1 MKRTQ
6 LISAFLSLA
15 ALWGVQTGS
24 AAAQSAANAKPAY
37 LDARCPVEERVED
50 ALARMTLEEKVAL
63 CHAQSKFSS
72 AGVPRLGIPEMWM
85 SDGPHGIRAEKLWD
99 EWDDAGW
106 TSDSCTAF
114 PALTCLAATW
124 NPTLAD
130 TYGQAVGE
138 EARYRNKAVLLG
150 PGVNIYR
157 TPLNGRNFEYMGE
170 DPFLASAMVVP
181 YIQGVQR
188 NGVAACVKHF
198 AVNDQETDRF
208 NVEVKIDDR
217 TLHEI
222 HLPAFKAAVHDGG
235 VWAVMGSYSIYK
247 GQHCCHNQYLLRDL
261 LKRDWGFDGVVISD
275 WGGTHDTREAA
286 LNGLDME
293 MGSWTNGLT
302 LSWSNAY
309 NEYFLAD
316 PFLELLRSKEIDE
329 EIVNDK
335 ARRILRL
342 MFRTTMNP
350 DRPYGSFATKEHA
363 LIGRKIAQEGIV
375 LLKNQDN
382 LLPLDPKQPRR
393 ILVVGENAKKMMT
406 LGGGS
411 SELKVKYEISPLQG
425 IENYFSPASQVTYAE
440 GYSSV
445 PTQNRHAL
453 LLEAVDAARKADVVI
468 FVGGLNKNENQDC
481 EGADRRSLNLP
492 YGQDE
497 LIGELARVN
506 RNLVAVI
513 ISGNAVAM
521 PWVNEVPAIVE
532 AWYGGTEAGNAIAS
546 VLAGEV
552 NPSGKLPF
560 TFPVRLEDNPAIALD
575 AYPGDGKQVEYKEG
589 IFVGYRWNDR
599 ERIKP
604 LFCFGH
610 GLSYTTF
617 EYGKVTAEGRQMGPD
632 GTITVSVPVKNT
644 GSRAGAEIV
653 QLYVSDLKSSLPRP
667 VKELK
672 GFRKITL
679 QPGQEQTVS
688 FTIDRKALSFYD
700 DTKQDWVAEPG
711 TFEALVGASACDIR
725 GKAAFE
731 LTADNSVHGH
741 TPSAY
746 NPSASRERQ
755 NRPEIKPYKRR
766 RHIRCSN
773 AKTHVYPNRAPSRCP
788 HGKSS
793 GIPCWERS
801 R

>member
-1 MKRTQ
+1 M
-6 LISAFLSLA
+6 
-15 ALWGVQTGS
+15 
-24 AAAQSAANAKPAY
+24 
-37 LDARCPVEERVED
+37 
-50 ALARMTLEEKVAL
+50 
-63 CHAQSKFSS
+63 
-72 AGVPRLGIPEMWM
+72 
-85 SDGPHGIRAEKLWD
+85 
-99 EWDDAGW
+99 
-106 TSDSCTAF
+106 
-114 PALTCLAATW
+114 
-124 NPTLAD
+124 
-130 TYGQAVGE
+130 
-138 EARYRNKAVLLG
+138 
-150 PGVNIYR
+150 
-157 TPLNGRNFEYMGE
+157 
-170 DPFLASAMVVP
+170 
-181 YIQGVQR
+181 
-188 NGVAACVKHF
+188 
-198 AVNDQETDRF
+198 
-208 NVEVKIDDR
+208 
-217 TLHEI
+217 
-222 HLPAFKAAVHDGG
+222 
-235 VWAVMGSYSIYK
+235 
-247 GQHCCHNQYLLRDL
+247 
-261 LKRDWGFDGVVISD
+261 
-275 WGGTHDTREAA
+275 
-286 LNGLDME
+286 
-293 MGSWTNGLT
+293 
-302 LSWSNAY
+302 
-309 NEYFLAD
+309 
-316 PFLELLRSKEIDE
+316 
-329 EIVNDK
+329 
-335 ARRILRL
+335 
-342 MFRTTMNP
+342 
-350 DRPYGSFATKEHA
+350 
-363 LIGRKIAQEGIV
+363 
-375 LLKNQDN
+375 
-382 LLPLDPKQPRR
+382 
-393 ILVVGENAKKMMT
+393 VGENAKKMMT

-513 ISGNAVAM
+513 ISGNAIAM

-599 ERIKP
+599 EQIKP

-679 QPGQEQTVS
+679 QPGQEQMVS

-711 TFEALVGASACDIR
+711 TFEVLVGASACDIR

-731 LTADNSVHGH
+731 LTA
-741 TPSAY
+741 
-746 NPSASRERQ
+746 R
-755 NRPEIKPYKRR
+755 
-766 RHIRCSN
+766 
-773 AKTHVYPNRAPSRCP
+773 
-788 HGKSS
+788 
-793 GIPCWERS
+793 
-801 R
+801 

>member
-37 LDARCPVEERVED
+37 LDAGRPIEERVED

-393 ILVVGENAKKMMT
+393 ILVVGENAQKMMT

-453 LLEAVDAARKADVVI
+453 LLDAVDAARKADVVI

-513 ISGNAVAM
+513 ISGNAIAM

-599 ERIKP
+599 EQIKP

-679 QPGQEQTVS
+679 QPGQEQMVS

-711 TFEALVGASACDIR
+711 TFEVLVGASACDIR

-731 LTADNSVHGH
+731 LTA
-741 TPSAY
+741 
-746 NPSASRERQ
+746 R
-755 NRPEIKPYKRR
+755 
-766 RHIRCSN
+766 
-773 AKTHVYPNRAPSRCP
+773 
-788 HGKSS
+788 
-793 GIPCWERS
+793 
-801 R
+801 

>member
-37 LDARCPVEERVED
+37 LDAGRPIEERVED

-275 WGGTHDTREAA
+275 WGGPHATREAA

-382 LLPLDPKQPRR
+382 LLPLDPKQPRK

-711 TFEALVGASACDIR
+711 AFEALVGASACDIR

-731 LTADNSVHGH
+731 LTA
-741 TPSAY
+741 
-746 NPSASRERQ
+746 R
-755 NRPEIKPYKRR
+755 
-766 RHIRCSN
+766 
-773 AKTHVYPNRAPSRCP
+773 
-788 HGKSS
+788 
-793 GIPCWERS
+793 
-801 R
+801 

>member
-15 ALWGVQTGS
+15 ALWGVQTES
-24 AAAQSAANAKPAY
+24 AAAQSAANAQPAY
-37 LDARCPVEERVED
+37 LDAGRPIEERVED
-50 ALARMTLEEKVAL
+50 ALARMTLEEKVTL

-261 LKRDWGFDGVVISD
+261 LKRDWSFDGVVISD

-382 LLPLDPKQPRR
+382 LLPLDPKQPRK

-453 LLEAVDAARKADVVI
+453 LQEAVDAARKADVVI

-711 TFEALVGASACDIR
+711 AFEALVGASACDIR
-725 GKAAFE
+725 GKVAFE
-731 LTADNSVHGH
+731 LTA
-741 TPSAY
+741 
-746 NPSASRERQ
+746 R
-755 NRPEIKPYKRR
+755 
-766 RHIRCSN
+766 
-773 AKTHVYPNRAPSRCP
+773 
-788 HGKSS
+788 
-793 GIPCWERS
+793 
-801 R
+801 

>member
-37 LDARCPVEERVED
+37 LDAGRPIEERVED

-222 HLPAFKAAVHDGG
+222 HLPAFKAAVHDGE

-261 LKRDWGFDGVVISD
+261 LKRDWGFDGIVISD

-393 ILVVGENAKKMMT
+393 ILVVGENAQKMMT

-711 TFEALVGASACDIR
+711 TFEVLVGASACDIR

-731 LTADNSVHGH
+731 LTA
-741 TPSAY
+741 
-746 NPSASRERQ
+746 R
-755 NRPEIKPYKRR
+755 
-766 RHIRCSN
+766 
-773 AKTHVYPNRAPSRCP
+773 
-788 HGKSS
+788 
-793 GIPCWERS
+793 
-801 R
+801 

>member
-37 LDARCPVEERVED
+37 LDAGRPIEERVED

-150 PGVNIYR
+150 PGVNIYH

-393 ILVVGENAKKMMT
+393 ILVVGENAQKMLT

-513 ISGNAVAM
+513 ISGNAIAM

-599 ERIKP
+599 EQIKP

-679 QPGQEQTVS
+679 QPGQEQMVS

-711 TFEALVGASACDIR
+711 TFEVLVGASACDIR

-731 LTADNSVHGH
+731 LTA
-741 TPSAY
+741 
-746 NPSASRERQ
+746 R
-755 NRPEIKPYKRR
+755 
-766 RHIRCSN
+766 
-773 AKTHVYPNRAPSRCP
+773 
-788 HGKSS
+788 
-793 GIPCWERS
+793 
-801 R
+801 

>member
-37 LDARCPVEERVED
+37 LDAGRPIEERVED

-208 NVEVKIDDR
+208 NVEVKIDAR
-217 TLHEI
+217 TLHDI
-222 HLPAFKAAVHDGG
+222 QLPAFKAAVHDGG

-393 ILVVGENAKKMMT
+393 ILVVGENAQKMMT

-560 TFPVRLEDNPAIALD
+560 TFPVQLEDNPAIALD

-731 LTADNSVHGH
+731 LTA
-741 TPSAY
+741 
-746 NPSASRERQ
+746 R
-755 NRPEIKPYKRR
+755 
-766 RHIRCSN
+766 
-773 AKTHVYPNRAPSRCP
+773 
-788 HGKSS
+788 
-793 GIPCWERS
+793 
-801 R
+801 

>member
-1 MKRTQ
+1 MRRTY
-6 LISAFLSLA
+6 LIYTTLSLA
-15 ALWGVQTGS
+15 ILWGIQTGNAVTPS
-24 AAAQSAANAKPAY
+24 TTEAKPAY
-37 LDARCPVEERVED
+37 LDATCPIEERVED
-50 ALARMTLEEKVAL
+50 ALSRMTLEEKVAL

-72 AGVPRLGIPEMWM
+72 TGVPRLGIPEIWM
-85 SDGPHGIRAEKLWD
+85 SDGPHGIRPEKLWD
-99 EWDDAGW
+99 EWDDANW

-124 NPTLAD
+124 DPTLAD
-130 TYGQAVGE
+130 RYGQAVGE

-208 NVEVKIDDR
+208 DVEVKVDDR
-217 TLHEI
+217 ALHEI
-222 HLPAFKAAVHDGG
+222 HLPAFKAAVQEGG
-235 VWAVMGSYSIYK
+235 VWAVMGSYPIYK

-286 LNGLDME
+286 LNGLDLE

-309 NEYFLAD
+309 SNYFLAD
-316 PFLELLRSKEIDE
+316 PFLKLLQSKELDE
-329 EIVNDK
+329 EVVNDK

-342 MFRTTMNP
+342 IFRTTMNP
-350 DRPYGSFATKEHA
+350 DRPYGSFATEEHA
-363 LIGRKIAQEGIV
+363 LVGRNIAQEGIV
-375 LLKNQDN
+375 LLKNQEH
-382 LLPLDPKQPRR
+382 LLPLDPQQSRK
-393 ILVVGENAKKMMT
+393 ILVVGENARKMMT

-411 SELKVKYEISPLQG
+411 SELKAKYEITPWQG
-425 IENYFSPASQVTYAE
+425 IEECFAPTSQVTYAE
-440 GYSSV
+440 GYSSSSS
-445 PTQNRHAL
+445 TSRSAL
-453 LLEAVDAARKADVVI
+453 LQEAVKAARKADVVI
-468 FVGGLNKNENQDC
+468 FVGGLNKEEHQDC
-481 EGADRRSLNLP
+481 EGADRLSLDLP

-497 LIGELARVN
+497 LISELARAN
-506 RNLVAVI
+506 PNLVVVL

-521 PWVNEVPAIVE
+521 PWVDQVPTIVE
-532 AWYGGTEAGNAIAS
+532 AWYGGSEAGHAIAS
-546 VLAGEV
+546 VLSGEV

-560 TFPVRLEDNPAIALD
+560 TFPVRLEDNPATALD

-617 EYGKVTAEGRQMGPD
+617 EYGPVTLDHQRMGPD
-632 GTITVSVPVKNT
+632 GTITVSVPVKNKGT
-644 GSRAGAEIV
+644 RAGAEVV
-653 QLYVSDLKSSLPRP
+653 QLYISDLKSSLPRP

-672 GFRKITL
+672 GFHKIRL
-679 QPGQEQTVS
+679 QPGEEQTVS

-711 TFEALVGASACDIR
+711 AFEALVGASACDIR
-725 GKAAFE
+725 GKVAFE
-731 LTADNSVHGH
+731 LTA
-741 TPSAY
+741 
-746 NPSASRERQ
+746 E
-755 NRPEIKPYKRR
+755 
-766 RHIRCSN
+766 
-773 AKTHVYPNRAPSRCP
+773 
-788 HGKSS
+788 
-793 GIPCWERS
+793 
-801 R
+801 

>member
-15 ALWGVQTGS
+15 ALWGVQTES

-37 LDARCPVEERVED
+37 LDAGRPIEERVED

-679 QPGQEQTVS
+679 QPGQEQMVS

-711 TFEALVGASACDIR
+711 TFEVLVGASACDIR

-731 LTADNSVHGH
+731 LT
-741 TPSAY
+741 T
-746 NPSASRERQ
+746 R
-755 NRPEIKPYKRR
+755 
-766 RHIRCSN
+766 
-773 AKTHVYPNRAPSRCP
+773 
-788 HGKSS
+788 
-793 GIPCWERS
+793 
-801 R
+801 

>member
-37 LDARCPVEERVED
+37 LDAGRPIEERVED

-393 ILVVGENAKKMMT
+393 ILVVGENAQKMMT

-560 TFPVRLEDNPAIALD
+560 TFPVQLEDNPAIALD

-731 LTADNSVHGH
+731 LTA
-741 TPSAY
+741 
-746 NPSASRERQ
+746 R
-755 NRPEIKPYKRR
+755 
-766 RHIRCSN
+766 
-773 AKTHVYPNRAPSRCP
+773 
-788 HGKSS
+788 
-793 GIPCWERS
+793 
-801 R
+801 

>member
-37 LDARCPVEERVED
+37 LDAGRPIEERVED

-393 ILVVGENAKKMMT
+393 ILVVGENAQKMMT

-411 SELKVKYEISPLQG
+411 SELKVKYEISHLQG

-513 ISGNAVAM
+513 ISGNAIAM

-599 ERIKP
+599 EQIKP

-679 QPGQEQTVS
+679 QPGQEQMVS

-711 TFEALVGASACDIR
+711 TFEVLVGASACDIR

-731 LTADNSVHGH
+731 LTA
-741 TPSAY
+741 
-746 NPSASRERQ
+746 R
-755 NRPEIKPYKRR
+755 
-766 RHIRCSN
+766 
-773 AKTHVYPNRAPSRCP
+773 
-788 HGKSS
+788 
-793 GIPCWERS
+793 
-801 R
+801 

>member
-198 AVNDQETDRF
+198 AVNDLETDRF

-342 MFRTTMNP
+342 IFRTTMNP

-731 LTADNSVHGH
+731 LTA
-741 TPSAY
+741 
-746 NPSASRERQ
+746 R
-755 NRPEIKPYKRR
+755 
-766 RHIRCSN
+766 
-773 AKTHVYPNRAPSRCP
+773 
-788 HGKSS
+788 
-793 GIPCWERS
+793 
-801 R
+801 

>member
-208 NVEVKIDDR
+208 NFEVKIDDR

-513 ISGNAVAM
+513 ISGNAIAM

-599 ERIKP
+599 EQIKP

-679 QPGQEQTVS
+679 QPGQEQMVS

-711 TFEALVGASACDIR
+711 TFEVLVGASACDIR

-731 LTADNSVHGH
+731 LTA
-741 TPSAY
+741 
-746 NPSASRERQ
+746 R
-755 NRPEIKPYKRR
+755 
-766 RHIRCSN
+766 
-773 AKTHVYPNRAPSRCP
+773 
-788 HGKSS
+788 
-793 GIPCWERS
+793 
-801 R
+801 

>member
-37 LDARCPVEERVED
+37 LDAGRPIEERVED

-316 PFLELLRSKEIDE
+316 PFLELLRLKEIDE

-711 TFEALVGASACDIR
+711 TFEVLVGASACDIR

-731 LTADNSVHGH
+731 LTA
-741 TPSAY
+741 
-746 NPSASRERQ
+746 R
-755 NRPEIKPYKRR
+755 
-766 RHIRCSN
+766 
-773 AKTHVYPNRAPSRCP
+773 
-788 HGKSS
+788 
-793 GIPCWERS
+793 
-801 R
+801 

>member
-15 ALWGVQTGS
+15 ALWGVQTES

-37 LDARCPVEERVED
+37 LDAGRPIEERVED

-335 ARRILRL
+335 ARRILLL

-679 QPGQEQTVS
+679 QPGQEQMVS

-711 TFEALVGASACDIR
+711 TFEVLVGASACDIR

-731 LTADNSVHGH
+731 LTA
-741 TPSAY
+741 
-746 NPSASRERQ
+746 R
-755 NRPEIKPYKRR
+755 
-766 RHIRCSN
+766 
-773 AKTHVYPNRAPSRCP
+773 
-788 HGKSS
+788 
-793 GIPCWERS
+793 
-801 R
+801 

>member
-37 LDARCPVEERVED
+37 LDAGRPIEERVED

-731 LTADNSVHGH
+731 LTA
-741 TPSAY
+741 
-746 NPSASRERQ
+746 R
-755 NRPEIKPYKRR
+755 
-766 RHIRCSN
+766 
-773 AKTHVYPNRAPSRCP
+773 
-788 HGKSS
+788 
-793 GIPCWERS
+793 
-801 R
+801 

>member
-37 LDARCPVEERVED
+37 LDAGRPIEERVED

-382 LLPLDPKQPRR
+382 LLPLDPKQPRK

-411 SELKVKYEISPLQG
+411 SVLKVNYVISPLQG
-425 IENYFSPASQVTYAE
+425 IENYFSPASQVT
-440 GYSSV
+440 
-445 PTQNRHAL
+445 
-453 LLEAVDAARKADVVI
+453 
-468 FVGGLNKNENQDC
+468 
-481 EGADRRSLNLP
+481 
-492 YGQDE
+492 
-497 LIGELARVN
+497 
-506 RNLVAVI
+506 
-513 ISGNAVAM
+513 
-521 PWVNEVPAIVE
+521 
-532 AWYGGTEAGNAIAS
+532 
-546 VLAGEV
+546 
-552 NPSGKLPF
+552 
-560 TFPVRLEDNPAIALD
+560 
-575 AYPGDGKQVEYKEG
+575 
-589 IFVGYRWNDR
+589 
-599 ERIKP
+599 
-604 LFCFGH
+604 
-610 GLSYTTF
+610 
-617 EYGKVTAEGRQMGPD
+617 
-632 GTITVSVPVKNT
+632 
-644 GSRAGAEIV
+644 
-653 QLYVSDLKSSLPRP
+653 
-667 VKELK
+667 
-672 GFRKITL
+672 
-679 QPGQEQTVS
+679 
-688 FTIDRKALSFYD
+688 
-700 DTKQDWVAEPG
+700 
-711 TFEALVGASACDIR
+711 
-725 GKAAFE
+725 
-731 LTADNSVHGH
+731 
-741 TPSAY
+741 
-746 NPSASRERQ
+746 
-755 NRPEIKPYKRR
+755 
-766 RHIRCSN
+766 
-773 AKTHVYPNRAPSRCP
+773 
-788 HGKSS
+788 
-793 GIPCWERS
+793 
-801 R
+801 

>member
-24 AAAQSAANAKPAY
+24 AAAQSAANAQPAY
-37 LDARCPVEERVED
+37 LDAGRPIEERVED
-50 ALARMTLEEKVAL
+50 ALARMTLEEKVTL

-711 TFEALVGASACDIR
+711 AFEALVGASACDIR

-731 LTADNSVHGH
+731 LTA
-741 TPSAY
+741 
-746 NPSASRERQ
+746 R
-755 NRPEIKPYKRR
+755 
-766 RHIRCSN
+766 
-773 AKTHVYPNRAPSRCP
+773 
-788 HGKSS
+788 
-793 GIPCWERS
+793 
-801 R
+801 

>member
-37 LDARCPVEERVED
+37 LDAGRPIEERVED

-72 AGVPRLGIPEMWM
+72 TGVPRLGIPEMWM

-350 DRPYGSFATKEHA
+350 DRPYGSFATKKHA

-393 ILVVGENAKKMMT
+393 ILVVGENAQKMMT

-731 LTADNSVHGH
+731 LTA
-741 TPSAY
+741 
-746 NPSASRERQ
+746 R
-755 NRPEIKPYKRR
+755 
-766 RHIRCSN
+766 
-773 AKTHVYPNRAPSRCP
+773 
-788 HGKSS
+788 
-793 GIPCWERS
+793 
-801 R
+801 

>member
-15 ALWGVQTGS
+15 ALWGVQTES

-37 LDARCPVEERVED
+37 LDAGRPIEERVED

-393 ILVVGENAKKMMT
+393 ILVVGENAQKMMT

-711 TFEALVGASACDIR
+711 AFEALVGASACDIR

-731 LTADNSVHGH
+731 LTA
-741 TPSAY
+741 
-746 NPSASRERQ
+746 R
-755 NRPEIKPYKRR
+755 
-766 RHIRCSN
+766 
-773 AKTHVYPNRAPSRCP
+773 
-788 HGKSS
+788 
-793 GIPCWERS
+793 
-801 R
+801 

>member
-37 LDARCPVEERVED
+37 LDAGRPIEERVED

-222 HLPAFKAAVHDGG
+222 HLPAFKAAVHDGE

-393 ILVVGENAKKMMT
+393 ILVVGENAQKMMT

-711 TFEALVGASACDIR
+711 TFEVLVGASACDIR
-725 GKAAFE
+725 GKAAFG
-731 LTADNSVHGH
+731 LTA
-741 TPSAY
+741 
-746 NPSASRERQ
+746 R
-755 NRPEIKPYKRR
+755 
-766 RHIRCSN
+766 
-773 AKTHVYPNRAPSRCP
+773 
-788 HGKSS
+788 
-793 GIPCWERS
+793 
-801 R
+801 

>member
-37 LDARCPVEERVED
+37 LDAGRPIEERVED

-599 ERIKP
+599 EQIKP

-679 QPGQEQTVS
+679 QPGQEQMVS

-711 TFEALVGASACDIR
+711 TFEVLVGASACDIR

-731 LTADNSVHGH
+731 LTA
-741 TPSAY
+741 
-746 NPSASRERQ
+746 R
-755 NRPEIKPYKRR
+755 
-766 RHIRCSN
+766 
-773 AKTHVYPNRAPSRCP
+773 
-788 HGKSS
+788 
-793 GIPCWERS
+793 
-801 R
+801 

>member
-24 AAAQSAANAKPAY
+24 AAAQSAANAQPAY
-37 LDARCPVEERVED
+37 LDAGRPIEERVED
-50 ALARMTLEEKVAL
+50 ALARMTLEEKVTL

-393 ILVVGENAKKMMT
+393 ILVVGENAQKMMT

-731 LTADNSVHGH
+731 LTA
-741 TPSAY
+741 
-746 NPSASRERQ
+746 R
-755 NRPEIKPYKRR
+755 
-766 RHIRCSN
+766 
-773 AKTHVYPNRAPSRCP
+773 
-788 HGKSS
+788 
-793 GIPCWERS
+793 
-801 R
+801 

>member
-37 LDARCPVEERVED
+37 LDAGRPIEERVED

-247 GQHCCHNQYLLRDL
+247 GQHCCHNQDLLRDL

-382 LLPLDPKQPRR
+382 LLPLDPKQPRK

-552 NPSGKLPF
+552 NPSGKWPF

-711 TFEALVGASACDIR
+711 AFEALVGASACDIR

-731 LTADNSVHGH
+731 LTA
-741 TPSAY
+741 
-746 NPSASRERQ
+746 R
-755 NRPEIKPYKRR
+755 
-766 RHIRCSN
+766 
-773 AKTHVYPNRAPSRCP
+773 
-788 HGKSS
+788 
-793 GIPCWERS
+793 
-801 R
+801 

>member
-24 AAAQSAANAKPAY
+24 AAAQPAANAQPAY
-37 LDARCPVEERVED
+37 LDAGRPIEERVED
-50 ALARMTLEEKVAL
+50 ALARMTLEEKVTL

-425 IENYFSPASQVTYAE
+425 IENYFSPASPVTYAE

-532 AWYGGTEAGNAIAS
+532 AWYGGTETGNAIAS

-679 QPGQEQTVS
+679 QPGQKQTVS

-711 TFEALVGASACDIR
+711 AFEALVGASACDIR
-725 GKAAFE
+725 GKVAFE
-731 LTADNSVHGH
+731 LTA
-741 TPSAY
+741 
-746 NPSASRERQ
+746 R
-755 NRPEIKPYKRR
+755 
-766 RHIRCSN
+766 
-773 AKTHVYPNRAPSRCP
+773 
-788 HGKSS
+788 
-793 GIPCWERS
+793 
-801 R
+801 

>member
-37 LDARCPVEERVED
+37 LDAGRPIEERVED

-208 NVEVKIDDR
+208 NVEGKIDDR

-222 HLPAFKAAVHDGG
+222 HLPAFKAAVHDGE

-393 ILVVGENAKKMMT
+393 ILVVGENAQKMMT

-711 TFEALVGASACDIR
+711 TFEVLVGASACDIR

-731 LTADNSVHGH
+731 LTA
-741 TPSAY
+741 
-746 NPSASRERQ
+746 R
-755 NRPEIKPYKRR
+755 
-766 RHIRCSN
+766 
-773 AKTHVYPNRAPSRCP
+773 
-788 HGKSS
+788 
-793 GIPCWERS
+793 
-801 R
+801 

>member
-247 GQHCCHNQYLLRDL
+247 GQHCCHNLYLLRDL

-731 LTADNSVHGH
+731 LTA
-741 TPSAY
+741 
-746 NPSASRERQ
+746 R
-755 NRPEIKPYKRR
+755 
-766 RHIRCSN
+766 
-773 AKTHVYPNRAPSRCP
+773 
-788 HGKSS
+788 
-793 GIPCWERS
+793 
-801 R
+801 

>member
-37 LDARCPVEERVED
+37 LDAGRPIEERVED

-393 ILVVGENAKKMMT
+393 ILVVGENAQKMMT

-711 TFEALVGASACDIR
+711 TFEVLVGASACDIR

-731 LTADNSVHGH
+731 LTA
-741 TPSAY
+741 
-746 NPSASRERQ
+746 R
-755 NRPEIKPYKRR
+755 
-766 RHIRCSN
+766 
-773 AKTHVYPNRAPSRCP
+773 
-788 HGKSS
+788 
-793 GIPCWERS
+793 
-801 R
+801 

>member
-37 LDARCPVEERVED
+37 LDAGRPIEERVED

-382 LLPLDPKQPRR
+382 LLPLDPKQPRK

-711 TFEALVGASACDIR
+711 TFEVLVGASACDIR

-731 LTADNSVHGH
+731 LTA
-741 TPSAY
+741 
-746 NPSASRERQ
+746 R
-755 NRPEIKPYKRR
+755 
-766 RHIRCSN
+766 
-773 AKTHVYPNRAPSRCP
+773 
-788 HGKSS
+788 
-793 GIPCWERS
+793 
-801 R
+801 

>member
-24 AAAQSAANAKPAY
+24 AAAQSAANANPAY
-37 LDARCPVEERVED
+37 LDAGRPIEERVED

-382 LLPLDPKQPRR
+382 LLPLDPKQPRK

-711 TFEALVGASACDIR
+711 AFEALVGASACDIR

-731 LTADNSVHGH
+731 LTA
-741 TPSAY
+741 
-746 NPSASRERQ
+746 R
-755 NRPEIKPYKRR
+755 
-766 RHIRCSN
+766 
-773 AKTHVYPNRAPSRCP
+773 
-788 HGKSS
+788 
-793 GIPCWERS
+793 
-801 R
+801 

>member
-37 LDARCPVEERVED
+37 LDAGRPIEERVED

-72 AGVPRLGIPEMWM
+72 TGVPRLGIPEMWM

-393 ILVVGENAKKMMT
+393 ILVVGENAQKMMT

-731 LTADNSVHGH
+731 LTA
-741 TPSAY
+741 
-746 NPSASRERQ
+746 R
-755 NRPEIKPYKRR
+755 
-766 RHIRCSN
+766 
-773 AKTHVYPNRAPSRCP
+773 
-788 HGKSS
+788 
-793 GIPCWERS
+793 
-801 R
+801 

>member
-37 LDARCPVEERVED
+37 LDAGRPIEERVED

-208 NVEVKIDDR
+208 NVEVKIDNR

-382 LLPLDPKQPRR
+382 LLPLDPKQPRK

-711 TFEALVGASACDIR
+711 AFEALVGASACDIR

-731 LTADNSVHGH
+731 LTA
-741 TPSAY
+741 
-746 NPSASRERQ
+746 R
-755 NRPEIKPYKRR
+755 
-766 RHIRCSN
+766 
-773 AKTHVYPNRAPSRCP
+773 
-788 HGKSS
+788 
-793 GIPCWERS
+793 
-801 R
+801 

>member
-37 LDARCPVEERVED
+37 LDAGRPIEERVED

-393 ILVVGENAKKMMT
+393 ILVVGENAQKMMT

-711 TFEALVGASACDIR
+711 TFEALVGASVCDIR

-731 LTADNSVHGH
+731 LTA
-741 TPSAY
+741 
-746 NPSASRERQ
+746 R
-755 NRPEIKPYKRR
+755 
-766 RHIRCSN
+766 
-773 AKTHVYPNRAPSRCP
+773 
-788 HGKSS
+788 
-793 GIPCWERS
+793 
-801 R
+801 